1 MCRLLISTVHMF
13 RTKFTM
19 SHTYHYVL
27 QCLSYALLS
36 ISILPRDIPPI
47 TTTPSTKQHHDI
59 TQFSDNPPWTS
70 RLSHELLVPTKPN
83 DEANGML
90 PSEFASPTISLSK
103 NIPPSTPGKYRRK
116 RLGFNKPAPAS
127 EGIKGTEKEKKR
139 VQTIADSLDFGS
151 DLPVAEG
158 VRDRRSQEPPLRA
171 RIDNSQLNRVV
182 RKEDLRWER
191 PSDAVT
197 TGMPVEKRKSVG

>member
-1 MCRLLISTVHMF
+1 MF

-59 TQFSDNPPWTS
+59 TQFSDSPPY
-70 RLSHELLVPTKPN
+70 ELLVPTKPN
-83 DEANGML
+83 DEVNGML
-90 PSEFASPTISLSK
+90 PSEFVSPTTSLSK
-103 NIPPSTPGKYRRK
+103 DIPPSTPGKYRRK

-127 EGIKGTEKEKKR
+127 EGIKGTEKEK
-139 VQTIADSLDFGS
+139 
-151 DLPVAEG
+151 
-158 VRDRRSQEPPLRA
+158 
-171 RIDNSQLNRVV
+171 
-182 RKEDLRWER
+182 
-191 PSDAVT
+191 
-197 TGMPVEKRKSVG
+197 